1 VFAAASLLV
10 LILLFLLVMR
20 VATVV
25 LTLTGLSR
33 ESARFQVR
41 SAVTGV
47 GFTTSETEAV
57 VNHPLRRRV
66 VMLLMLI
73 GSAGVITAM
82 TTLIVSF
89 AGADR
94 QGALWRILLLVG
106 GLAALLALA
115 RSAVLDRLLQR
126 LISQA
131 LARYTDLD
139 VRDYA
144 ALLHISGD
152 YTVTELYVEA
162 TDWIANRRLAELDLP
177 HEVIQVAAAA
187 QPGVILSRPS
197 PTVTCVPIGAQA
209 AVSRSRI
216 QAASSP
222 SASRVKQKSRASGT
236 ASTRVGPPASRSTS
250 QSSPRSFRRLG
261 STR

>member
-1 VFAAASLLV
+1 VGTYPDVFAAASLLV
-10 LILLFLLVMR
+10 VILFFLLVMR

-57 VNHPLRRRV
+57 VNHPLRRRI

-73 GSAGVITAM
+73 GSAGVITAA

-94 QGALWRILLLVG
+94 EGALWRILLLVG

-115 RSAVLDRLLQR
+115 RSAAFDRLLQR
-126 LISQA
+126 LISRA

-144 ALLHISGD
+144 ALLRISGD
-152 YTVTELYVEA
+152 YTVTELYVEES
-162 TDWIANRRLAELDLP
+162 DWIANRRLDELDLP
-177 HEVIQVAAAA
+177 HEGIQVL
-187 QPGVILSRPS
+187 GI
-197 PTVTCVPIGAQA
+197 
-209 AVSRSRI
+209 
-216 QAASSP
+216 
-222 SASRVKQKSRASGT
+222 
-236 ASTRVGPPASRSTS
+236 VGPDGDYRGTPAGRTTIRPADTLILYGRVDAVAEIDRRAAGPAGDVEHLDAVEE
-250 QSSPRSFRRLG
+250 QRRL
-261 STR
+261 SEE

>member
-1 VFAAASLLV
+1 
-10 LILLFLLVMR
+10 MR
-20 VATVV
+20 VATAV

-73 GSAGVITAM
+73 GSAGVITAA

-89 AGADR
+89 AGANR
-94 QGALWRILLLVG
+94 QGALSRILLLVG
-106 GLAALLALA
+106 GLTALLTLA
-115 RSAVLDRLLQR
+115 RSAAFDRLLQR
-126 LISQA
+126 LISRA

-144 ALLHISGD
+144 ALLHVSGEF
-152 YTVTELYVEA
+152 TVAELLVQPEDWVAQRRLDELELPDEGLRVLGIVRPDGSYLGTPAGATVVEA
-162 TDWIANRRLAELDLP
+162 GDTLVLYGRAEDVAELDRRKAGP
-177 HEVIQVAAAA
+177 AGDEEHRRAAAE
-187 QPGVILSRPS
+187 GIKV
-197 PTVTCVPIGAQA
+197 
-209 AVSRSRI
+209 
-216 QAASSP
+216 
-222 SASRVKQKSRASGT
+222 
-236 ASTRVGPPASRSTS
+236 
-250 QSSPRSFRRLG
+250 
-261 STR
+261 

>member
-1 VFAAASLLV
+1 MRGTYPHVLAAASLLV
-10 LILLFLLVMR
+10 LVLLALLVMR

-57 VNHPLRRRV
+57 VNHPVRRRV
-66 VMLLMLI
+66 VMVLMLI
-73 GSAGVITAM
+73 GSAGVITAA

-94 QGALWRILLLVG
+94 EGALWRILLLVG
-106 GLAALLALA
+106 GLAVLLFLA
-115 RSAVLDRLLQR
+115 RSAAFDRLLQR
-126 LISQA
+126 AIRQV

-144 ALLHISGD
+144 ALLRISGD
-152 YTVTELYVEA
+152 YTVTELYVEQG
-162 TDWIANRRLAELDLP
+162 DWVANRRLEELELTD
-177 HEVIQVAAAA
+177 EGI
-187 QPGVILSRPS
+187 
-197 PTVTCVPIGAQA
+197 
-209 AVSRSRI
+209 
-216 QAASSP
+216 
-222 SASRVKQKSRASGT
+222 RVLGIVGT
-236 ASTRVGPPASRSTS
+236 DGDYRGTPA
-250 QSSPRSFRRLG
+250 G
-261 STR
+261 STTIHPGETLVVYGRVDAVAEIDERKAGPSGDAEHIDAVEEQQQLSEE

>member
-1 VFAAASLLV
+1 VLAAASLLV
-10 LILLFLLVMR
+10 VVLLALLVMR

-47 GFTTSETEAV
+47 GFTTSEAESV

-66 VMLLMLI
+66 VMMLMLI

-89 AGADR
+89 AGANR
-94 QGALWRILLLVG
+94 EGALWRILLLVG
-106 GLAALLALA
+106 GLGALLALA
-115 RSAVLDRLLQR
+115 RSAAFDRLLQR
-126 LISQA
+126 LISRA

-144 ALLHISGD
+144 ALLRISGD
-152 YTVTELYVEA
+152 YTVTELYVEEG
-162 TDWIANRRLAELDLP
+162 DWIADRRLDQLDLP
-177 HEVIQVAAAA
+177 HEGIQVL
-187 QPGVILSRPS
+187 GI
-197 PTVTCVPIGAQA
+197 
-209 AVSRSRI
+209 
-216 QAASSP
+216 
-222 SASRVKQKSRASGT
+222 
-236 ASTRVGPPASRSTS
+236 VGPDGGYRGTPAGSTTIRPGDTLILYGRGNAVAEIDRRSAG
-250 QSSPRSFRRLG
+250 PAGDAEHLDAIEEHRRLD
-261 STR
+261 RL

>member
-1 VFAAASLLV
+1 MYVFAAASLLI
-10 LILLFLLVMR
+10 LILFALLVMR

-73 GSAGVITAM
+73 GSAGVITAV

-89 AGADR
+89 AGANR
-94 QGALWRILLLVG
+94 EGALWRIVLLVG

-115 RSAVLDRLLQR
+115 RSAAFDRLLQR
-126 LISQA
+126 LISRT

-144 ALLHISGD
+144 ALLRVSGE
-152 YTVTELYVEA
+152 YTVAELLVEPE
-162 TDWIANRRLAELDLP
+162 DWVADRRLDELDLP
-177 HEVIQVAAAA
+177 DEGLRVLGIVRPDDSYVGAPAGSTVIEPGDTLVLYGRAEDVAELDRRKAGPAGDEEHLRAAAE
-187 QPGVILSRPS
+187 GIKV
-197 PTVTCVPIGAQA
+197 
-209 AVSRSRI
+209 
-216 QAASSP
+216 
-222 SASRVKQKSRASGT
+222 
-236 ASTRVGPPASRSTS
+236 
-250 QSSPRSFRRLG
+250 
-261 STR
+261 

>member
-1 VFAAASLLV
+1 VLAAASLLV
-10 LILLFLLVMR
+10 LILLALLVMR

-66 VMLLMLI
+66 VMMLMLI

-89 AGADR
+89 AGANR
-94 QGALWRILLLVG
+94 EGALWRILLLVG
-106 GLAALLALA
+106 GLAVLLTLA
-115 RSAVLDRLLQR
+115 RSAAFDRLLQR
-126 LISQA
+126 LISRA
-131 LARYTDLD
+131 LSRYTDLD

-144 ALLHISGD
+144 ALLRISGD
-152 YTVTELYVEA
+152 YTVTELYVEGG
-162 TDWIANRRLAELDLP
+162 DWIANRRLDQLDLP
-177 HEVIQVAAAA
+177 HEGIQVLGIVGSDGGYRGTPAGSTTIRAGETLILYGRADAVAELDRRSAGAAGDAEHLEA
-187 QPGVILSRPS
+187 IEEH
-197 PTVTCVPIGAQA
+197 
-209 AVSRSRI
+209 
-216 QAASSP
+216 
-222 SASRVKQKSRASGT
+222 
-236 ASTRVGPPASRSTS
+236 
-250 QSSPRSFRRLG
+250 RRLDQ
-261 STR
+261 S